1 MKLKNEIWHLSPSK
15 QCHFKT
21 PKNDT
26 PFNNVYS
33 CIYSDQ
39 RSSKNSNYQS
49 LRPEHIPEKLSVICN
64 SNICQVIYAVNL
76 EAVRLIQTKIVN
88 IKECK
93 QWFFIL
99 LTNFNASQ
107 PDRRM

>member
-1 MKLKNEIWHLSPSK
+1 MKSGIYHHQSKATLK
-15 QCHFKT
+15 Q
-21 PKNDT
+21 KNNT
-26 PFNNVYS
+26 PFNNFYN

-39 RSSKNSNYQS
+39 RSSKSSNYHS
-49 LRPEHIPEKLSVICN
+49 LKPEHIPEKLSVICN
-64 SNICQVIYAVNL
+64 SNICQIIYALNL
-76 EAVRLIQTKIVN
+76 EAVRLIQSKIVN

-107 PDRRM
+107 LDSLM